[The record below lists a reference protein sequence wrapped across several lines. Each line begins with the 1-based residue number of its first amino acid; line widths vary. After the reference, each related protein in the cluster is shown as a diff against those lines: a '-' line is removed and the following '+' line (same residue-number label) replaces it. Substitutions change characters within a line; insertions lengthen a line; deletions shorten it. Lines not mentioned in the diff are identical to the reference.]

1 MIVAGNQ
8 LTAPSGLLIC
18 VLSVRYRSL
27 VPLTCMWLHLPEIC
41 CISAD
46 IADIGVSLAA
56 GGLYCLSPC
65 IAVWIG
71 LNTAGQTKRAAAIS
85 ITVVAAQLGGLAG
98 SNIYLTS
105 ERRE

>member
-1 MIVAGNQ
+1 VTHKNLIA
-8 LTAPSGLLIC
+8 LT
-18 VLSVRYRSL
+18 Y
-27 VPLTCMWLHLPEIC
+27 
-41 CISAD
+41 
-46 IADIGVSLAA
+46 IGVSLAA

-98 SNIYLTS
+98 SNIYIASEKRTS
-105 ERRE
+105 VFDSYSSSAVWPTSSMSA